1 MKLRI
6 NLIKYFANVLI
17 IIATLS
23 ILGTRVEQDQT
34 ISFYKE
40 SYRQS
45 ILNIYLWKFILQ
57 LGPDHIFQTSWFIF
71 LLGLFA
77 SSLSCCTFLQQF
89 PILNRSQKYFFY
101 KKKIQ
106 YNRLPLNSKI
116 KYTSSGNLVSQL
128 KLKKYIIYQQKIK
141 C

>member
-6 NLIKYFANVLI
+6 NLIKYFANVI
-17 IIATLS
+17 IIITTLS

-40 SYRQS
+40 
-45 ILNIYLWKFILQ
+45 IYLWKFILQ

-71 LLGLFA
+71 LLGLFT
-77 SSLSCCTFLQQF
+77 SSLSCCTFLEQF

-106 YNRLPLNSKI
+106 YNRLPLNNKI
-116 KYTSSGNLVSQL
+116 KYTSSGNLVS
-128 KLKKYIIYQQKIK
+128 
-141 C
+141 

>member
-6 NLIKYFANVLI
+6 NLIKYFANVI
-17 IIATLS
+17 IIITTLS

-71 LLGLFA
+71 LLGLFT
-77 SSLSCCTFLQQF
+77 SSLSCCTFLEQF

-106 YNRLPLNSKI
+106 YNRLPLNNKI
-116 KYTSSGNLVSQL
+116 KYTSSGNLVS
-128 KLKKYIIYQQKIK
+128 
-141 C
+141 